1 MQSHFYS
8 DEVRVNTHHSSVR
21 RAMRFAVA
29 GVVLGVSLAACDKDP
44 SGSAPQ
50 ALTLTILPPALGD
63 TILGR
68 QEPIKV
74 LFSSNVDQRSALDPE
89 NFIVT
94 DRCTGLRVA
103 GALRLA
109 GDTLIFS
116 PSSSLPFLTPLDIR
130 IQNILDTQGR
140 SLADPV
146 IFSFTTE
153 APPVS
158 DVSWTAL
165 NSPTNDFVNGVSFL
179 TRQRG
184 YLSTGGGAVYRT
196 DNGGST
202 FAALF
207 KDPDIILITGI
218 RVAGTD
224 TLYATAAPSLGGT
237 TFSTAGLYRSI
248 NAGVSFTPVFL
259 ENPADMQGPAVSK
272 PTTGRPKVVIGG
284 NRNTL
289 AGWTYD
295 AATDSVFRF
304 GPVANQIGHGS
315 GIAFDGSN
323 AGILGEDF
331 SGVGVAYR
339 STNGGRTFV
348 PVTTLPAAVRP
359 LHSMGFRTTTDA
371 IMVGD
376 RSAVYRLN
384 LTTGATTLIG
394 AAQGIPQTDSSAT
407 TLQTYN
413 FRRVVFAPG
422 TDIGWMV
429 GFIITRVT
437 GQPAQLRGVILQ
449 TRDGGNSWTRQAV
462 SNVSDNGL
470 GFEALVDVSTI
481 APSFAATSGLNGFV
495 AARTSDVQ
503 VVTAACSF
511 RNTP

>member
-1 MQSHFYS
+1 M
-8 DEVRVNTHHSSVR
+8 NTHPSPVR
-21 RAMRFAVA
+21 RALRFALASVA
-29 GVVLGVSLAACDKDP
+29 LGVTFAACDKDP

-50 ALTLTILPPALGD
+50 PLTLTVLPPSLGD
-63 TILGR
+63 TIIGR

-74 LFSSNVDQRSALDPE
+74 LFSSNVDPRSALDPE

-94 DRCTGLRVA
+94 DRCTGLRVS

-140 SLADPV
+140 ALADPV

-196 DNGGST
+196 DNGGNT

-207 KDPDIILITGI
+207 KDADIILITGI

-259 ENPADMQGPAVSK
+259 DDPADMQGPAVSK
-272 PTTGRPKVVIGG
+272 PATGRPRVVIGG

-289 AGWTYD
+289 AGWMYD

-304 GPVANQIGHGS
+304 GPVGNQIGHGS
-315 GIAFDGSN
+315 GIAQDGSH
-323 AGILGEDF
+323 AGVLGEDF

-339 STNGGRTFV
+339 STDGGRTFV
-348 PVTTLPAAVRP
+348 PVTALPATVQP
-359 LHSMGFRTTTDA
+359 LHSMGFRTSTEA
-371 IMVGD
+371 YIVGN
-376 RSAVYRLN
+376 RSAVYLLN
-384 LTTGATTLIG
+384 AATGAVTPLG
-394 AAQGIPQTDSSAT
+394 AANGIPQTDSSAT
-407 TLQTYN
+407 TLSTFN

-429 GFIITRVT
+429 GFIVTRVT

-449 TRDGGNSWTRQAV
+449 TRDGGQSWTRQAV
-462 SNVSDNGL
+462 ANVSDNGL
-470 GFEALVDVSTI
+470 GFEALVDVTSL
-481 APSFAATSGLNGFV
+481 APDFAATSGLNGFV
-495 AARTSDVQ
+495 AARTSDIQ

-511 RNTP
+511 RTTP

>member
-1 MQSHFYS
+1 M
-8 DEVRVNTHHSSVR
+8 NTHHTPVR
-21 RAMRFAVA
+21 RALRFALA
-29 GVVLGVSLAACDKDP
+29 GVALGVSLAACDKDP
-44 SGSAPQ
+44 SGAAPQ
-50 ALTLTILPPALGD
+50 ALRVTVLPPALGD
-63 TILGR
+63 TIIGR
-68 QEPIKV
+68 QEPIRI
-74 LFSSNVDQRSALDPE
+74 LFSSNVDARSALDPE
-89 NFIVT
+89 NFVVI
-94 DRCTGLRVA
+94 DRCSGLRVA

-140 SLADPV
+140 GMADPV
-146 IFSFTTE
+146 IFSFTTV

-179 TRQRG
+179 NRQRG

-248 NAGVSFTPVFL
+248 DAGVSFTPVFL

-272 PTTGRPKVVIGG
+272 PATGRPRVVIGG

-295 AATDSVFRF
+295 AATDSIFRF
-304 GPVANQIGHGS
+304 GPVLNQIGHGS
-315 GIAFDGSN
+315 GIAADGSH
-323 AGILGEDF
+323 AGLLGEDF
-331 SGVGVAYR
+331 AGVGVAYR
-339 STNGGRTFV
+339 STDGGRTFV
-348 PVTTLPAAVRP
+348 PVTTLPGTVPP
-359 LHSMGFRTTTDA
+359 LHSIGFRTATDA
-371 IMVGD
+371 ILVGD
-376 RSAVYRLN
+376 RSTVYRLN
-384 LTTGATTLIG
+384 VATGTVTPLG
-394 AAQGIPQTDSSAT
+394 AAQGIPQTDSSANR
-407 TLQTYN
+407 LVTYN
-413 FRRVVFAPG
+413 FRRLVFAPG

-437 GQPAQLRGVILQ
+437 GQPNELRGVILQ
-449 TRDGGNSWTRQAV
+449 TRDGGNSWVRQAV
-462 SNVSDNGL
+462 SNVADNGL
-470 GFEALVDVSTI
+470 AFEALVDVTTI

-495 AARTSDVQ
+495 AARTSDTQ

-511 RNTP
+511 RTTP